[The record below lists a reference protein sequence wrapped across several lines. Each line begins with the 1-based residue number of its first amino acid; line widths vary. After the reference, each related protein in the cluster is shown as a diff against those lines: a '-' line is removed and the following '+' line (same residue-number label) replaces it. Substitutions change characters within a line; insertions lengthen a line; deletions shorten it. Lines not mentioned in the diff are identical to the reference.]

1 MQKEL
6 LKLKEEDQ
14 TSDRLKK
21 RRVRGGEFRVNARRD
36 SSRDLLLYRNT
47 EILSKNC

>member
-21 RRVRGGEFRVNARRD
+21 AGGDFRVNGRRD
-36 SSRDLLLYRNT
+36 LESPETLQ
-47 EILSKNC
+47 KH